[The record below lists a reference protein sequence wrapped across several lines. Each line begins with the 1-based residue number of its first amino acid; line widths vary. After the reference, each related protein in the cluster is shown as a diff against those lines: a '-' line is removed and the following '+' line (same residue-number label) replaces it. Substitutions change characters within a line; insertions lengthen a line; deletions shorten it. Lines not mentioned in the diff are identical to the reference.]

1 LKAERVFFFLKKK
14 EAKKT
19 LFLLHSTSG
28 GQSRTIREVWIDARN
43 NLLANPKFQAFAA
56 KFPLTRPIAQREARA
71 LFDLCAGFVYAQ
83 ILSACVDLKL
93 FESLAQT
100 PRTAESLAMNC
111 KMPAE
116 KLDILLAAAASLRL
130 LEKTGEKYRLG
141 PLGAALRGNPGLPAM
156 IAHHKLFYADMAD
169 PVALLRGQTSPAL
182 AKFWPYQ
189 GAGDSQKYS
198 AIMAATQ
205 TMVAA
210 EILAAYDFG
219 RHKTV
224 LDAGGGTGAFLS
236 ALHQKHPHIE
246 RHLFDLPDVVAS
258 AKPGITAH
266 GGDLLGADLPTGA
279 DLITLIRV
287 LHDHSDE
294 SALKILRNVRAALP
308 PGGTLLVAEPLA
320 GTKGAEPV
328 GTAYFGFYL
337 LAMGSGRPRTGAQ
350 LRALLSAAGFKN
362 ITQPRTAQPLITSVL
377 LAKAA

>member
-1 LKAERVFFFLKKK
+1 MPWFGDGS
-14 EAKKT
+14 KT
-19 LFLLHSTSG
+19 
-28 GQSRTIREVWIDARN
+28 RTFREVWIDARN

-83 ILSACVDLKL
+83 ILSACIELNL
-93 FESLAQT
+93 FELLAQN
-100 PRTAESLAMNC
+100 PNSAENLAARC
-111 KMPAE
+111 QIPAE
-116 KLDILLAAAASLRL
+116 KLEILLAAAASLRL
-130 LEKTGEKYRLG
+130 LQKGAKEYRLG

-156 IAHHKLFYADMAD
+156 IAHHKLFYADMTS

-189 GAGDSQKYS
+189 GAGEPENYS
-198 AIMAATQ
+198 SIMAATQ

-266 GGDLLGADLPTGA
+266 GGDLLGAELPTGA

-287 LHDHSDE
+287 LHDHPDD

-328 GTAYFGFYL
+328 GAAYFGFYL
-337 LAMGSGRPRTGAQ
+337 LAMGSGRPRTGAE
-350 LRALLSAAGFKN
+350 LSALLSAAGFKN

-377 LAKAA
+377 LAKAAS

>member
-1 LKAERVFFFLKKK
+1 LIEERVFFFLKKK
-14 EAKKT
+14 ETKKT

-83 ILSACVDLKL
+83 ILSACGDLKL

-100 PRTAESLAMNC
+100 PCTAESLAMNC
-111 KMPAE
+111 QMPAE

-141 PLGAALRGNPGLPAM
+141 PLGAALRGNAGLPAM

-189 GAGDSQKYS
+189 GAGDPQKYS

-210 EILAAYDFG
+210 EILTAYDFS
-219 RHKTV
+219 RHRTV
-224 LDAGGGTGAFLS
+224 LDAGGGTGAFLA
-236 ALHQKHPHIE
+236 ALGQKYPHLE

-258 AKPGITAH
+258 AKPGISAH
-266 GGDLLGADLPTGA
+266 GGDLLAGKLPTGA

-308 PGGTLLVAEPLA
+308 TGGTLLVAEPLA

-328 GTAYFGFYL
+328 GAAYFGFYL
-337 LAMGSGRPRTGAQ
+337 LAMGSGRPRTGAE
-350 LRALLSAAGFKN
+350 LSSLLSTAGFKN

-377 LAKAA
+377 RAKAA